1 MCIQSTTFVHSEVVV
16 GASRRPECWRSHVHN
31 RETAQN
37 GDGDGISGFIAYGFL
52 FFSSSSSF
60 FFFFTD
66 K

>member
-1 MCIQSTTFVHSEVVV
+1 M
-16 GASRRPECWRSHVHN
+16 HN

-60 FFFFTD
+60 FFFFLLISNLNFNHGAC
-66 K
+66 